1 MPMDREDG
9 PLVPD
14 VLDQILR
21 RSQQPASTT
30 SRSGGGNRL
39 GQLRSELGSPN
50 ERSSEFSSLTSAG
63 GRKVGAD
70 NDRYKSLFT
79 RLHEGFGR
87 LLKEP
92 WVKRNA
98 AVTQMKKLE
107 AGEGVCLSS
116 VFWLPTRAQP
126 FLGLIRADVENLL
139 DFPTNLELT
148 DNEKRKLIDDVLEVY
163 EKLREGTSQDPSL
176 KDFYE
181 DSGFFSAAIAY
192 GYLRLLMRRRIQQLN
207 DNLKRIN
214 EDYKKGTPEDAK
226 ALITTFQEQTTAPS
240 TYKGVVFMQD
250 AAKPSNLFLFEH
262 CLDNVPEENAEEVGK
277 TLDSIVKDLFDV
289 GLYIAA
295 EEFISDSI
303 CIARNVFGRRLQKFS
318 TFNTATHP
326 ISRILDGDV
335 IKLYGESLTKVLEE
349 RGGDESEQILRASL
363 CSDDKYLL
371 ERYESTLR
379 RPRIAAASSSTVQ
392 KHLD

>member
-1 MPMDREDG
+1 MDINLRGLHFSHGQGIKATIGCGGELRGGVNVTPMDREDG

-126 FLGLIRADVENLL
+126 FFR
-139 DFPTNLELT
+139 T
-148 DNEKRKLIDDVLEVY
+148 DTCRC
-163 EKLREGTSQDPSL
+163 REFT
-176 KDFYE
+176 
-181 DSGFFSAAIAY
+181 
-192 GYLRLLMRRRIQQLN
+192 
-207 DNLKRIN
+207 
-214 EDYKKGTPEDAK
+214 
-226 ALITTFQEQTTAPS
+226 
-240 TYKGVVFMQD
+240 
-250 AAKPSNLFLFEH
+250 
-262 CLDNVPEENAEEVGK
+262 
-277 TLDSIVKDLFDV
+277 
-289 GLYIAA
+289 
-295 EEFISDSI
+295 
-303 CIARNVFGRRLQKFS
+303 
-318 TFNTATHP
+318 
-326 ISRILDGDV
+326 
-335 IKLYGESLTKVLEE
+335 
-349 RGGDESEQILRASL
+349 
-363 CSDDKYLL
+363 
-371 ERYESTLR
+371 
-379 RPRIAAASSSTVQ
+379 
-392 KHLD
+392 